1 MIQNCGSGAGV
12 TAAVSVVAAAV
23 VDFLE
28 SATVSSLFLEGAEG
42 AVETGFGEGSR
53 ASLALL
59 LSVVLGTPSCA
70 FGAGVDDV
78 STTVWPASLDVELLP
93 CGRGLFDRV
102 TMIATASFDSGWVG
116 EGDLCCRGDEWAGLQ
131 LRRALCEGFGRVE
144 P

>member
-1 MIQNCGSGAGV
+1 MIQNCGSGAGA
-12 TAAVSVVAAAV
+12 TAAASVVAAAV

-93 CGRGLFDRV
+93 CGRGLCNEISCQAAV
-102 TMIATASFDSGWVG
+102 AQM
-116 EGDLCCRGDEWAGLQ
+116 ERGIIWSANFSNIVQAVQ
-131 LRRALCEGFGRVE
+131 LW
-144 P
+144 